1 MLLSRDALVSVQE
14 KLRWQVLD
22 RHLIVVL
29 RLLGLCCHTWR
40 CGSCFQASHFSVGF
54 YYHIAARVILD
65 RILLSVLYVLSQF
78 YHHVVFD
85 WTWIHRR
92 SDLVHSFLRGI
103 FDFRVLR
110 ILLLEMLCLPS
121 GFAIISA
128 TAHFELIRLLMYAST
143 WSCDI
148 KNTNCHQ
155 GSSFSLV
162 PPLMPAASL
171 VLFAALG
178 LSEESS
184 SFARECCEHSFT
196 AENVADCC
204 KESDLARRTTA

>member
-1 MLLSRDALVSVQE
+1 MCFRGPVACCCRE
-14 KLRWQVLD
+14 TRWFRSKRSYDGKCLTHVV
-22 RHLIVVL
+22 VVL

-40 CGSCFQASHFSVGF
+40 CGSCFQASHFFVGF

-78 YHHVVFD
+78 YHHVVFEVILF
-85 WTWIHRR
+85 IHLGRN
-92 SDLVHSFLRGI
+92 

-110 ILLLEMLCLPS
+110 ILCRKCCIFPQFLRL
-121 GFAIISA
+121 SA
-128 TAHFELIRLLMYAST
+128 PGNTLYAST

-148 KNTNCHQ
+148 KSTNCHE
-155 GSSFSLV
+155 GSSFSFV

-184 SFARECCEHSFT
+184 SLRATVASTALQQRMRPIAARNPT
-196 AENVADCC
+196 W
-204 KESDLARRTTA
+204 ARRTTA